1 MSSRSSKLSFIV
13 CGGGMIGL
21 SVALGLR
28 QQGHQVQLIERGQQP
43 ELSSE
48 FGARVSA
55 IAHSSRALLQQLGV
69 WQKLPAER
77 LGPYTGMQVWEHDSF
92 AAIEF
97 NAHEVTRTDLGAIV
111 ENQLLEHYLWQAAAA
126 AGVTI
131 HSGVTS
137 VAEQISDDQVSIS
150 LSTKLG
156 NQQQLSADYLIAA
169 DGANSQVRQRA
180 QLPLTFW
187 HYQQHAIVATVRT
200 ELPHQGI
207 ARQAFTPTGPIAW
220 LPLADPQQIS
230 LVWSIDD
237 PHSEHLLTLSA
248 EQFTQRLQSFSNN
261 SLGQLTLAS
270 ERQRFALKMQY
281 CQRWLQQRLLV
292 IGDAAHSIHPLAG
305 QGANLGF
312 ADVSQL
318 LDVFAEPRDDYHRS
332 LRQWER
338 ERKTAAMTMIAA
350 MEGFKRGFAGDN
362 PLLKL
367 LRGSGLHITGRVTPL
382 KQQLMQIALGD

>member
-1 MSSRSSKLSFIV
+1 
-13 CGGGMIGL
+13 MIGL
-21 SVALGLR
+21 SLALGLR
-28 QQGHQVQLIERGQQP
+28 QQGHHVQLVERGQQP
-43 ELSSE
+43 SLSPE
-48 FGARVSA
+48 FGVRVSA
-55 IAHSSRALLQQLGV
+55 IAHSSRSLLQQLGV
-69 WQKLPAER
+69 WQQLPSER
-77 LGPYTGMQVWEHDSF
+77 LGPYTGMSVWEHDSF
-92 AAIEF
+92 AAINF
-97 NAHEVTRTDLGAIV
+97 SAAEVARSDLGAIV
-111 ENQLLEHYLWQAAAA
+111 ENQLLEHYLWQAAEA
-126 AGVTI
+126 AGVII

-137 VAEQISDDQVSIS
+137 VTEHISAEQVSVT
-150 LSTKLG
+150 LSN
-156 NQQQLSADYLIAA
+156 NQQLTADYLIAA

-180 QLPLTFW
+180 QLPLTYW
-187 HYQQHAIVATVRT
+187 HYQQHAVVATVRT
-200 ELPHQGI
+200 ELPHRGV

-237 PHSEHLLTLSA
+237 PHSEELLTLSA
-248 EQFTQRLQSFSNN
+248 EHFVQRLQSFSNN
-261 SLGQLTLAS
+261 SLGQLSMQS
-270 ERQRFALKMQY
+270 ERHAFALKMQY

-318 LDVFAEPRDDYHRS
+318 LAVFAAPTEDYHRA

-338 ERKTAAMTMIAA
+338 ERKTAAIAMIAA
-350 MEGFKRGFAGDN
+350 MEAFKRGFAGAN

-367 LRGSGLHITGRVTPL
+367 LRGSGLQFASHFTPL

>member
-1 MSSRSSKLSFIV
+1 MKKLSFIV

-55 IAHSSRALLQQLGV
+55 IAHSSRTLLQQLGV
-69 WQKLPAER
+69 WQQLPSER
-77 LGPYTGMQVWEHDSF
+77 LGPYTGMSVWEHDSF
-92 AAIEF
+92 ARIDF
-97 NAHEVTRTDLGAIV
+97 NAQEVARTDLGAIV

-126 AGVTI
+126 AGVII

-137 VAEQISDDQVSIS
+137 VAEQMSDEQVSIT
-150 LSTKLG
+150 LSNK
-156 NQQQLSADYLIAA
+156 QQLSANYLIAA
-169 DGANSQVRQRA
+169 DGAQSQVRQRA
-180 QLPLTFW
+180 QLPLTYW

-200 ELPHQGI
+200 ELAHQGI

-248 EQFTQRLQSFSNN
+248 EQFIQRLQSFSNN

-270 ERQRFALKMQY
+270 ERHAFALKMQY
-281 CQRWLQQRLLV
+281 CQRWLQQHLLV

-318 LDVFAEPRDDYHRS
+318 LEVFAEPREDYHRT

-338 ERKTAAMTMIAA
+338 QRKTAAMTMIAA
-350 MEGFKRGFAGDN
+350 MEGFKRGFAGNN

-367 LRGSGLHITGRVTPL
+367 LRGSGLQFASSCAPL

>member
-1 MSSRSSKLSFIV
+1 MKKLSFIV

-28 QQGHQVQLIERGQQP
+28 QQGHQVHVVERGQQP
-43 ELSSE
+43 QISPE
-48 FGARVSA
+48 FALRVSA

-69 WQKLPAER
+69 WQQLPAER
-77 LGPYTGMQVWEHDSF
+77 LGPYTGMCVWEHDSF
-92 AAIEF
+92 ARIDF
-97 NAHEVTRTDLGAIV
+97 NAQEVARTDLGAIV

-126 AGVTI
+126 AGVII

-137 VAEQISDDQVSIS
+137 VAEQISDQQVNIT
-150 LSTKLG
+150 LS

-187 HYQQHAIVATVRT
+187 HYQQHAIVATVHT

-207 ARQAFTPTGPIAW
+207 ARQAFTPSGPIAW

-237 PHSEHLLTLSA
+237 PHSEDLLTLSA

-261 SLGQLTLAS
+261 SLGQLTLGS
-270 ERQRFALKMQY
+270 ERHAFALKMQY

-318 LDVFAEPRDDYHRS
+318 LEVFAEPREDHHRT
-332 LRQWER
+332 LRRWER
-338 ERKTAAMTMIAA
+338 QRKTAAMTMITA
-350 MEGFKRGFAGDN
+350 MEGFKRGFAGNN

-367 LRGSGLHITGRVTPL
+367 LRGSSLQFASNCAPL